1 VLNRPP
7 GESLA
12 LLRVLLVPEK
22 ATEMEDEIMVTFSDG
37 SSAGLAL
44 RHCVAVPSVGENAN
58 LSMTI
63 SHEHWAEILGGKMAL
78 SKALAEGFITTDD
91 RNRIIRYF
99 ACFDLN
105 TLNS

>member
-1 VLNRPP
+1 MLSRPAS
-7 GESLA
+7 ESLA

-22 ATEMEDEIMVTFSDG
+22 ASEVEDEIIVTFSDG

-44 RHCVAVPSVGENAN
+44 RHCVAVPSSGENATV
-58 LSMTI
+58 SMTI

-78 SKALAEGFITTDD
+78 SKAMAEGFIKTE
-91 RNRIIRYF
+91 NESRIIRYF